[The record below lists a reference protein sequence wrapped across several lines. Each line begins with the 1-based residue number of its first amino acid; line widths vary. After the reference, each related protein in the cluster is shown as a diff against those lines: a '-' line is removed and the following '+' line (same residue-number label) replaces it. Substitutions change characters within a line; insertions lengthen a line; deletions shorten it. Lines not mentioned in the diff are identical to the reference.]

1 MFENLEKF
9 KVELNAELE
18 AIVKCNAQLIA
29 ANQELQERVQ
39 QLEKT
44 VYEAKLGNL

>member
-9 KVELNAELE
+9 KLELNAELE
-18 AIVKCNAQLIA
+18 AITQCNAQLIA
-29 ANQELQERVQ
+29 FNQALQERVL